1 MKKMIST
8 VTKGVNAIGGAMIAL
23 FAMLFGKYWIVFVM
37 FFLFNLLD
45 WMTGWMKARMLK
57 KESSAVGLKGVIKK
71 LGYWLMIALAFAM
84 SVAFIELG
92 KIIGIDLQVS
102 TLIGYFVLASLM
114 VNECRSIIEN
124 LVEMDYKIPKV
135 LTQGLEVVDKLVNKD
150 EGAE

>member
-1 MKKMIST
+1 
-8 VTKGVNAIGGAMIAL
+8 MIAL